1 MVLVSQFPFVHVNS
15 KLLYFPTSYIARV
28 LVFTFCFVFSAVGLY
43 VRGEFSYSTSSVFLR
58 KLVNGEPGPASSTES
73 AAMVFGSTS
82 AVATAQATV
91 TTESI
96 TVATEE
102 SGIVRTTT
110 TTTTSTVFATAGVPA
125 TSAKVPDFSE
135 PPIHVP
141 STTPQTSCVGDF
153 VALDLSEY
161 VCRLVDSYSVCYS
174 DDSQMCIRVH
184 SHIRPASV
192 KAVSISEI
200 LLDICSGYSNYDE
213 VMC

>member
-58 KLVNGEPGPASSTES
+58 RPVNGEPEQASSTES
-73 AAMVFGSTS
+73 AAMVIGSTS
-82 AVATAQATV
+82 AAATAQATV

-102 SGIVRTTT
+102 SGVVRTTT
-110 TTTTSTVFATAGVPA
+110 TTTTSTVFATAGVPV

-135 PPIHVP
+135 SSISAL
-141 STTPQTSCVGDF
+141 STTPQTSCAGESV
-153 VALDLSEY
+153 VLDLSEY
-161 VCRLVDSYSVCYS
+161 VCRPVDSYSLCYS

-184 SHIRPASV
+184 SHIKPSSV
-192 KAVSISEI
+192 RAVSISEI
-200 LLDICSGYSNYDE
+200 LLDICNGYSNYDE